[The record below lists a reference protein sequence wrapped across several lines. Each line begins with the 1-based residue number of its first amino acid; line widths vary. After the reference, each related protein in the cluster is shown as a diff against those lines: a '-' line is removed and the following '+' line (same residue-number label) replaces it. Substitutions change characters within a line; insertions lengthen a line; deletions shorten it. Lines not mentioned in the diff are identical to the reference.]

1 MGAKTEIVKTLKS
14 VDDIIT
20 PIVFLINNYSFVR
33 ANDVP
38 ESFLVKNNC
47 QNALELA
54 GSYEGW
60 IFESL
65 KVI

>member
-47 QNALELA
+47 QNAQNWLVRMK
-54 GSYEGW
+54 GGYS
-60 IFESL
+60 
-65 KVI
+65 KV